1 MKIKEVFGFDVH
13 VFIRTKNEFQRIIND
28 NPFKED
34 DISKLHVTFL
44 SDFTNC
50 KHVKEID
57 EAKNE
62 LEKYF
67 FSDSEIYLYLPNGY
81 ARTKLTNDFFEK
93 KLGFNAKTRN
103 WRTVNNLLDI
113 TKSL

>member
-34 DISKLHVTFL
+34 DISKLYVTFL

-50 KHVKEID
+50 KHVKE
-57 EAKNE
+57 
-62 LEKYF
+62 
-67 FSDSEIYLYLPNGY
+67 
-81 ARTKLTNDFFEK
+81 
-93 KLGFNAKTRN
+93 
-103 WRTVNNLLDI
+103 
-113 TKSL
+113 